1 MSRVSGER
9 RSGGIGARD
18 GARLVEQFASDGGGS
33 AAIGVHTAM
42 RPDLMPPERIV
53 AVLRLQLDALDR
65 EGEPKAPTAR
75 G

>member
-1 MSRVSGER
+1 MARGLSSSSQVTVAVSRPSVC
-9 RSGGIGARD
+9 
-18 GARLVEQFASDGGGS
+18 L
-33 AAIGVHTAM
+33 HTAM

-65 EGEPKAPTAR
+65 EAEPKAPTAR